1 MATIILRPG
10 KNPIWDMTLLD
21 WSQLLGFSYVDRGM
35 DLLRIH
41 GEASNFAVFRGS
53 SFAYDGS
60 GPGGLSSGTI
70 ATLRLSS
77 SGQVVL
83 DMTGLSVSA
92 TALAR
97 AYGAS
102 DDTKF
107 SELLLFGNDL
117 VQGTALAETLIGY
130 AGADTIYGL
139 GGSDKIFG
147 GTGSDRLFGGAEED
161 TLLGED
167 GNDLLVGGS
176 GSDTLYGSDGTD
188 TLQGDAGHDKLYGEN
203 GSDVLNGGSGND
215 TLYAGTGND
224 TASGGEGDD
233 ILYGEAGADSMAGNE
248 GHDLIFGGIGNETI
262 YGGAGNDRL
271 YGEAGNDWI
280 SGGRGND
287 WIAGGAGNDRM
298 LASEGDDLVYA
309 EAGADYLHGGAG
321 KDRLYG
327 GAGNDTLYGGASID
341 SLYGGAGADVFVFTD
356 KFDSTPTGRDFLD
369 DFSSLQNDK
378 IDLTRMDADLTQSG
392 NQDFL
397 YLGTRA
403 FSGEAGELRWVRTAS
418 ATYVQGDLDGDKMA
432 DFAIQIG
439 KSIDFD
445 SSDFLL

>member
-21 WSQLLGFSYVDRGM
+21 WSQLLGLSYVDRGM

-53 SFAYDGS
+53 SFSYGGS
-60 GPGGLSSGTI
+60 GPGGLSSGMI
-70 ATLRLSS
+70 ATLRLGS
-77 SGQVVL
+77 SGQAVL

-97 AYGAS
+97 AYGIS

-107 SELLLFGNDL
+107 TELLLFGNDL
-117 VQGTALAETLIGY
+117 VQGTALAETLTGY
-130 AGADTIYGL
+130 AGIDTIYGL

-147 GTGSDRLFGGAEED
+147 GTGNDRLFGGAEED

-176 GSDTLYGSDGTD
+176 GSDTLYGSVGTD

-203 GSDVLNGGSGND
+203 GGDVLNGGSGND

-224 TASGGEGDD
+224 TASGGEGNDT
-233 ILYGEAGADSMAGNE
+233 LYGEAGA
-248 GHDLIFGGIGNETI
+248 
-262 YGGAGNDRL
+262 
-271 YGEAGNDWI
+271 
-280 SGGRGND
+280 
-287 WIAGGAGNDRM
+287 
-298 LASEGDDLVYA
+298 
-309 EAGADYLHGGAG
+309 
-321 KDRLYG
+321 
-327 GAGNDTLYGGASID
+327 D
-341 SLYGGAGADVFVFTD
+341 SLYGGAGADVFIFMGR
-356 KFDSTPTGRDFLD
+356 FDSTTTGHDFLD
-369 DFSSLQNDK
+369 DFSSWQNDK
-378 IDLTRMDADLTQSG
+378 IDLTGMDADLTQSG

-403 FSGEAGELRWVRTAS
+403 FSSEAGELRWVRTAS
-418 ATYVQGDLDGDKMA
+418 ATYVQADLDGDKMA

-439 KSIDFD
+439 KSIDFI
-445 SSDFLL
+445 SSDFLM